1 MSNKAAVNKTAVKH
15 SKKEEQKKLMV
26 RIVCMVLVVAL
37 VVTSILAMFP
47 YLFDSHN
54 HAEEYTLEDLV
65 EAGIMYIGEDGN
77 YYMSEEY
84 ITEESTDIH
93 EGHDHE

>member
-1 MSNKAAVNKTAVKH
+1 MNKTAANKPAVKH
-15 SKKEEQKKLMV
+15 SKKEEQKQLMV

-47 YLFDSHN
+47 SLFDDHSN
-54 HAEEYTLEDLV
+54 EYSVDELV

-77 YYMSEEY
+77 YYFNEEY
-84 ITEESTDIH
+84 LVTEDAEDH

>member
-1 MSNKAAVNKTAVKH
+1 MSKTANKPAVKQ

-26 RIVCMVLVVAL
+26 RVVCMVLVVAL
-37 VVTSILAMFP
+37 IVTSILAMFP
-47 YLFDSHN
+47 SLFDDHS
-54 HAEEYTLEDLV
+54 AEYDALV

-77 YYMSEEY
+77 YYINEEY
-84 ITEESTDIH
+84 LVTEEAEDH